1 MKWFGE
7 IGYFVE
13 SENVDGIVEDH
24 YLVQQYYG
32 DIIKNYK
39 SNTSENAVNENFEL
53 NNRISVVA
61 DPYLISHFHKIAWIS
76 FMDARFKVH
85 SVELQYPRL
94 IVNLG
99 GVFVEEVE

>member
-13 SENVDGIVEDH
+13 SENEGGVVTNSYQKQE
-24 YLVQQYYG
+24 YYG

-39 SNTSENAVNENFEL
+39 TNTSENAVNENFEI

-76 FMDARFKVH
+76 FMDAKFKVR

-94 IVNLG
+94 IVDLG

>member
-13 SENVDGIVEDH
+13 SNNVDGIVTDSFIT
-24 YLVQQYYG
+24 QQYYG
-32 DIIKNYK
+32 DIIKDYK
-39 SNTSENAVNENFEL
+39 TNTSENAVNEDFEL
-53 NNRISVVA
+53 SNRISVVA

-76 FMDARFKVH
+76 FMETKFKVR

-94 IVNLG
+94 IVSLG
-99 GVFVEEVE
+99 GVFREEV